1 MGILLFAVVG
11 AAIGY
16 FGGSAVGLYDG
27 YTASAPFIGAAVA
40 AVAAALI
47 GVALKPRKTVYNRP
61 TFD

>member
-16 FGGSAVGLYDG
+16 FGGTIMGLYDG
-27 YTASAPFIGAAVA
+27 YTASAPFIGAAVG
-40 AVAAALI
+40 AVACALM
-47 GVALKPRKTVYNRP
+47 GMALKPRKAVYNRP